1 MEGTPP
7 DVGQSIG
14 RLLEGDAGLW
24 RSGVRDRVF
33 SVGGGG
39 HALTVAGWS
48 LVQPRDAPAKL
59 FLKPDDYFDLSDVA
73 DRSRDV
79 SKGLADCLDAL
90 VHRHSKAA
98 TEPLPAVLVDEGTKR
113 R

>member
-1 MEGTPP
+1 M
-7 DVGQSIG
+7 
-14 RLLEGDAGLW
+14 
-24 RSGVRDRVF
+24 F

-48 LVQPRDAPAKL
+48 LVQPRDARAKL
-59 FLKPDDYFDLSDVA
+59 FQKPDDYFDLSDEA

-79 SKGLADCLDAL
+79 SKGLADCLDAR
-90 VHRHSKAA
+90 VHRNSKAA
-98 TEPLPAVLVDEGTKR
+98 TEPLPAVLVDQGTKR